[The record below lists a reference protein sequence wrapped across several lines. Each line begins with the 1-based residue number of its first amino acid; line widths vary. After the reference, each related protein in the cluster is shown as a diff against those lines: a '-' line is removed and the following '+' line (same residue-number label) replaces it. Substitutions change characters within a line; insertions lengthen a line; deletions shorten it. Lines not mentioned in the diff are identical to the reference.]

1 MDSNFDKRK
10 EKVLWPIYEY
20 NAHKKF
26 NVKSQK
32 TNGCSQD
39 GAQHKQGSVGGAK
52 SAEATGGQQRA
63 GKLYNRL
70 DSVVR
75 FRDVAPLT
83 TGNKD
88 RIIPRAEDIDDTLE
102 DNLEADSDEE
112 DLFNKDV
119 FESMVYW

>member
-26 NVKSQK
+26 TVKSQGS
-32 TNGCSQD
+32 NGRSQD
-39 GAQHKQGSVGGAK
+39 GAGCGAAVK
-52 SAEATGGQQRA
+52 GAEAAGGQQRA

-88 RIIPRAEDIDDTLE
+88 QIIPRAEDIDDTLE